1 MSLATPIQ
9 EGKGVMT
16 LTMTEAIH
24 STAVIGPEV
33 EIADNVTVGP
43 FAILEGQV
51 RIGEG
56 CTIEGHAC
64 LSGPITLGRNNFVG
78 HGAVLGKP
86 PQSKSYRGDP
96 TTLIVGDDNIF
107 REYVTVHRGTVE
119 GGGVTRVGDNNL
131 MMIGSHLGHD
141 CQVGNGCVLVN
152 GALAAGHVRL
162 DNGCILSGHA
172 AVQQRVRIGRLAMLG
187 GLASTTKDVPP
198 FVLQQGYN
206 CVSGL
211 NLVGLRRAGMSSATI
226 SALRETFRIIYK
238 EGRNQSAALER
249 VEADLGYVP
258 EVREF
263 LEFVR
268 HAPLGINPVRDST
281 RQRRTY

>member
-1 MSLATPIQ
+1 
-9 EGKGVMT
+9 MT

-33 EIADNVTVGP
+33 EIAEDVRVGP
-43 FAILEGQV
+43 FAILEGPV
-51 RIGEG
+51 RIGPG

-64 LSGPITLGRNNFVG
+64 LSGPMTLGRNNFVG

-86 PQSKSYRGDP
+86 PQSKAYRGDA
-96 TTLIVGDDNIF
+96 TTLVVGDDNTF

-119 GGGVTRVGDNNL
+119 GGGVTRVGDRNL

-162 DNGCILSGHA
+162 EDGCILSGHS

-206 CVSGL
+206 CVTGL
-211 NLVGLRRAGMSSATI
+211 NLVGLRRAGMSTATI
-226 SALRETFRIIYK
+226 TALRETFRIIYK
-238 EGRNQSAALER
+238 EGRNQAAAMER
-249 VEADLGYVP
+249 VEVDLGDIP

-263 LEFVR
+263 VEFVR
-268 HAPLGINPVRDST
+268 HAPLGINPARDSN